1 MSVTDAQFQQLP
13 LVLTAPGS
21 PVHDLLAATH
31 DEAADEMSRSIWI
44 DFRNELLPRLE
55 SLAERDLSAQ
65 ELAAE
70 LHALRGIS
78 SQFGLFLLEVLLF
91 AWEKKEPDPV
101 EAAFKYL
108 PGSLLIAR
116 LSLDRIEKDFPHLKP
131 DRG

>member
-55 SLAERDLSAQ
+55 SLAQRDLSAR

-116 LSLDRIEKDFPHLKP
+116 LSLDAIEKDFPHLKP
-131 DRG
+131 ACG